1 MPAVAEACSDD
12 YVVSLDLDP
21 HVVALGDQPGG
32 EVGVGIERYGER
44 SRPDG
49 GDDRRVHSA

>member
-1 MPAVAEACSDD
+1 MPAVAKACSDD
-12 YVVSLDLDP
+12 YVVSLDLNP